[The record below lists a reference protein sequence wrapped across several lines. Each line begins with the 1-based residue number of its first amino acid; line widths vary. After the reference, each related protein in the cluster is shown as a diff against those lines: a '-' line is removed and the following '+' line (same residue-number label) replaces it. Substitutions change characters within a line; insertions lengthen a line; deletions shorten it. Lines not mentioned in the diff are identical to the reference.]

1 MAILPKLLKNGRLIL
16 KVVAERTFLT
26 APNTTSITFAQRI
39 DTSKTK
45 VSATVNMKFGE
56 TIILSGLSEKETI
69 YSRDGVPGLQE
80 VPVLQY
86 GFSREDNT
94 NFQKSVLIL
103 LTPRRPAYSHQSTT
117 SKSATE
123 QSSSN
128 MNILNELR
136 SRYSDWF
143 FPYPNWA
150 SVFNHMQKNSL
161 YREFRTGDVELENW
175 ENDRMRSNRIKR
187 ILDFIYF

>member
-1 MAILPKLLKNGRLIL
+1 
-16 KVVAERTFLT
+16 
-26 APNTTSITFAQRI
+26 
-39 DTSKTK
+39 
-45 VSATVNMKFGE
+45 
-56 TIILSGLSEKETI
+56 
-69 YSRDGVPGLQE
+69 VPGLQE

-94 NFQKSVLIL
+94 EFQKSVLIL
-103 LTPRRPAYSHQSTT
+103 LTPRRPAYTHQSTT
-117 SKSATE
+117 PKSDPE
-123 QSSSN
+123 QSSPN
-128 MNILNELR
+128 KTILNKLR

-143 FPYPNWA
+143 LPYPNWA

-175 ENDRMRSNRIKR
+175 ENDRVRSNRIKR